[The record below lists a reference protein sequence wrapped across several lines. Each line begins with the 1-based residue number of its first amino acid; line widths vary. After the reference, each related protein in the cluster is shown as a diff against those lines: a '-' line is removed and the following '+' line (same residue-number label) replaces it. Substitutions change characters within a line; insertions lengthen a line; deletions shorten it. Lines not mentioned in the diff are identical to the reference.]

1 MKATSSLHENKLM
14 ESSSASSEARR
25 FSGHREAIS
34 SKYAAIR
41 EQNRNADNMK
51 PVEDAEA
58 SLLDEANSQATKI
71 AGGPSS
77 SLASKWATMKLGF
90 QTLKTNIGAKKF
102 LPLRQVEDPNPIS
115 HVSLPESLDDIFQKL
130 KRPDYDEEGIDVT
143 DV

>member
-1 MKATSSLHENKLM
+1 MKATSSLHENELK
-14 ESSSASSEARR
+14 ESSTASSEARR
-25 FSGHREAIS
+25 YSGHREAIS

-41 EQNRNADNMK
+41 EQNRNTDNMN

-58 SLLDEANSQATKI
+58 SLLDASNSQATKD

-77 SLASKWATMKLGF
+77 SLASKWATMKSGF

-102 LPLRQVEDPNPIS
+102 LPLRQVEDPKPIPG
-115 HVSLPESLDDIFQKL
+115 VSSPESLDDIFKRL
-130 KRPDYDEEGIDVT
+130 KRPNAKEDIDIM